1 MRYIT
6 TILCALAFC
15 LSGAF
20 LALGEKEDSSVAFHH
35 QTISAATVPSYS
47 LPGLPLDLQLDL
59 EKKYK
64 TTDTVFITSGPTDTV
79 FVEKKV
85 WAKSKHNA
93 AHTTAYAAMK
103 RQGLSIPA
111 PEPDSLVKNNVCGD
125 REEYTPDSIGP
136 PKASI
141 ILIVDDKEVYKR

>member
-6 TILCALAFC
+6 TILCTLAF
-15 LSGAF
+15 LVAGISLAVQDNNDSPAF
-20 LALGEKEDSSVAFHH
+20 KH

-59 EKKYK
+59 KKKYK
-64 TTDTVFITSGPTDTV
+64 ETDTVYVTQPSDTV
-79 FVEKKV
+79 YVEKIRWV
-85 WAKSKHNA
+85 KSKHKAEHITARA
-93 AHTTAYAAMK
+93 ALK
-103 RQGLSIPA
+103 RQGLYIPA
-111 PEPDSLVKNNVCGD
+111 SEPDSVVRNKVCGD
-125 REEYTPDSIGP
+125 REEYTPDTIGP

>member
-6 TILCALAFC
+6 TILCTLAF
-15 LSGAF
+15 LVAGIS
-20 LALGEKEDSSVAFHH
+20 LAVQDNKDSQVFTH

-59 EKKYK
+59 KKKYK
-64 TTDTVFITSGPTDTV
+64 ETDTVYVTQPSDTV
-79 FVEKKV
+79 YVEKIRWV
-85 WAKSKHNA
+85 KSKHKAEHITARA
-93 AHTTAYAAMK
+93 ALK
-103 RQGLSIPA
+103 RQGLDIPA
-111 PEPDSLVKNNVCGD
+111 SEPDSVVRNKVCGD
-125 REEYTPDSIGP
+125 REEYTPDTIGP